1 MSNKTVNLC
10 SVFVVTAAQK
20 LDVRI
25 LINEKPEKLRTVLKR
40 KPCNTV
46 TRTHVYGSIY
56 GFPDGR
62 REY

>member
-1 MSNKTVNLC
+1 
-10 SVFVVTAAQK
+10 VVTAAQK